1 MILQEQYQNGNVR
14 QKTNLS
20 RLCNNFFQI
29 VEKWRKAPND
39 FYQVKY
45 WGEIITRL

>member
-29 VEKWRKAPND
+29 VEN
-39 FYQVKY
+39 
-45 WGEIITRL
+45 GETLPTTLTK